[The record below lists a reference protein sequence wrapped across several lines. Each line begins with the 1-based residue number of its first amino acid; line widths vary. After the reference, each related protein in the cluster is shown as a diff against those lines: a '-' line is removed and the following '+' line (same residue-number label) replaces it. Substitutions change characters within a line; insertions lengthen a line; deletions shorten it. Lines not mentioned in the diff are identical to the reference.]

1 MSCDYFQTPQFIPFD
16 RLRQTW
22 DAALTDAETHF
33 KALLASSSSSEW
45 RRIAV
50 AAPSNA
56 KGKGHE
62 GPMPSDVLV
71 HRNKAGDWRAMLE
84 VPLASAPAA
93 LDGWRAVLLTPE
105 LRKEWDPA
113 VEDAQSLEM
122 LDRATRISRTN
133 YRLGWPAK

>member
-1 MSCDYFQTPQFIPFD
+1 VTITAPHLLTARVS

-33 KALLASSSSSEW
+33 KSLLASSASSSEW
-45 RRIAV
+45 RRVPV
-50 AAPSNA
+50 AASNTS
-56 KGKGHE
+56 KGKARE
-62 GPMPSDVLV
+62 SPSPADVQV
-71 HRNKAGDWRAMLE
+71 HRNKAGDWRAQLE
-84 VPLASAPAA
+84 VPLATASAG

-105 LRKEWDPA
+105 LRREWDPA